1 MYRHSLLPLTA
12 GLLAL
17 AGCRHDTS
25 SAPAEG
31 RGSFSASWVGS
42 DTGKLSGTPRAA
54 LCRDG
59 NLLEILVSKG
69 DVGVGLVVYPEKD
82 LAGGN
87 YPAFDPQD
95 SVVRPGVAAAAR
107 WFTERDIRAFQS
119 DFGALNLVQRGE
131 AWSGGFGLHLR
142 RVGADSDSIV
152 LSGQF
157 KGVVPGP
164 CGSDSVSPPDST
176 Q

>member
-1 MYRHSLLPLTA
+1 MRWTSLLSLGF
-12 GLLAL
+12 GLLAF
-17 AGCRHDTS
+17 AGCRSDTS
-25 SAPAEG
+25 GAPAEG

-54 LCRDG
+54 LCREG

-69 DVGVGLVVYPEKD
+69 DVGVGLVLYPEKE
-82 LAGGN
+82 LAAGN
-87 YPAFDPQD
+87 YRAFHPQD
-95 SVVRPGVAAAAR
+95 SVLRPGVAAAAR

-119 DFGALNLVQRGE
+119 DWGSLHLAQAGGAY
-131 AWSGGFGLHLR
+131 SGGFGLRLR
-142 RVGADSDSIV
+142 RVGADTDSIM

-164 CGSDSVSPPDST
+164 CGSDSVSPPDSS

>member
-1 MYRHSLLPLTA
+1 MRRISLLSLGF

-17 AGCRHDTS
+17 AGCRSDTS
-25 SAPAEG
+25 NAPAEG

-59 NLLEILVSKG
+59 NLLEILIAKG
-69 DVGVGLVVYPEKD
+69 DVGVGLVVYPDKE

-87 YPAFDPQD
+87 YPAFDPRD
-95 SVVRPGVAAAAR
+95 SIMRPGVAAAAR

-119 DFGALNLVQRGE
+119 KWGSLSLVQKGD
-131 AWSGGFGLHLR
+131 AWSGGFGLRLR
-142 RVGADSDSIV
+142 RVGADSDSIM

>member
-1 MYRHSLLPLTA
+1 MRRTFLLSLGI

-54 LCRDG
+54 ICRDG

-69 DVGVGLVVYPEKD
+69 DAGVALVVYPKRNLE
-82 LAGGN
+82 GGD
-87 YPAFDPQD
+87 YPGFNPQD
-95 SVVRPGVAAAAR
+95 SIVRPGVAAAAR
-107 WFTERDIRAFQS
+107 WFTERDIRAFHS
-119 DFGALNLVQRGE
+119 GGGSLHLVQNGSTY
-131 AWSGGFGLHLR
+131 SGAFGLHLR
-142 RVGADSDSIV
+142 RVGGDSDSIV
-152 LSGQF
+152 LNGQF

>member
-1 MYRHSLLPLTA
+1 MHRYALLPLA
-12 GLLAL
+12 SGVLAL
-17 AGCRHDTS
+17 AGCRSDS
-25 SAPAEG
+25 SNAPAEG
-31 RGSFSASWVGS
+31 RGSFSASWVGA
-42 DTGKLSGTPRAA
+42 DTGKLTGTPRAA

-59 NLLEILVSKG
+59 NRLEILVSKG

-82 LAGGN
+82 LVGGN
-87 YPAFDPQD
+87 YTAFDPQD

-119 DFGALNLVQRGE
+119 DWGALNLVQRGE
-131 AWSGGFGLHLR
+131 AWSGGFGIHLR
-142 RVGADSDSIV
+142 RISADTDSII